1 MLYNPRLWPVIG
13 HDWAVDQVSRALN
26 AGRQRHAYLLS
37 GPPAIG
43 KTTFARALAMALNC
57 EAKEG
62 RPCGQCRPCKLIS
75 MGKHADLHIIEAE
88 RVGGTLKIEQI
99 RDLQHTVSMRPFEA
113 RYRVA
118 ILRRYQEAADPAS
131 NAFLKTLEEP
141 PKNVVL
147 ILCTDS
153 IHSILPTILSRCQ
166 HYPLHPLRLTE
177 VAQAL
182 SQHFGAEDEKAQLLA
197 HLSGGRLGW
206 AIQAAQDGSVL
217 AKRQDYLTLLEDIL
231 IRTRRE
237 RFAALEEFHEKKSEA
252 LELLQVWLSYWR
264 DVLLLSQGSQAYLT
278 NWDRHEKLSYLAKT
292 YPSETLRQ
300 ALDSTRRTLNQMAY
314 NVNVRL
320 QLEALMLD
328 YPFVKSGKK
337 ATL

>member
-1 MLYNPRLWPVIG
+1 MLYNPQQWPIIG
-13 HDWAVDQVSRALN
+13 HDWAVDQLTRALN

-37 GPPAIG
+37 GPPSIG
-43 KTTFARALAMALNC
+43 KTTFARSLAMALNC
-57 EAKEG
+57 EAPEG

-75 MGKHADLHIIEAE
+75 AGKHPDFHILEADK
-88 RVGGTLKIEQI
+88 VGGSLKIEQI
-99 RDLQHTVSMRPFEA
+99 RELQHTVSMRPFEA

-166 HYPLHPLRLTE
+166 HYPLHPLRLSE
-177 VAQAL
+177 VATAL
-182 SQHFGAEDEKAQLLA
+182 FKHFEVPEPKAELLA
-197 HLSGGRLGW
+197 HLSGGRMGW
-206 AIQAAQDGSVL
+206 AIQAAQDETVL
-217 AKRQDYLTLLEDIL
+217 AKRKDYLDLLENL
-231 IRTRRE
+231 LTCNRRE
-237 RFAALEEFHEKKSEA
+237 RFAALEEFHEKKSDA
-252 LELLQVWLSYWR
+252 LELMQVWISYWR
-264 DVLLLSQGSQAYLT
+264 DVLLVSQGSQAYLT
-278 NWDRHEKLSYLAKT
+278 NWDRQEKIGYLART
-292 YPSETLRQ
+292 YPIETLKQ
-300 ALDSTRRTLNQMAY
+300 TLASTRRILHQLGY

-328 YPFVKSGKK
+328 YPFVKSSKK
-337 ATL
+337 S